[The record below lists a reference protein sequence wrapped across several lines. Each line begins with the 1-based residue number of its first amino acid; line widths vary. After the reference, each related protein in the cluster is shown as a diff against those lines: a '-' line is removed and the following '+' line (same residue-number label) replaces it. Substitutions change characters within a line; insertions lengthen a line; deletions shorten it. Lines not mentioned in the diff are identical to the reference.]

1 MKKLDFKTILQ
12 LNSIYYTI
20 NYYIKNNKITMSCSY
35 CHPPAKLFV
44 VKLL

>member
-20 NYYIKNNKITMSCSY
+20 NYYIKNNKITMSHDY
-35 CHPPAKLFV
+35 RRPLTKLF
-44 VKLL
+44 LL